1 MTKYVKCQYKER
13 KREISAI
20 TMRKYCKIMLYLYC
34 HLIRTA
40 INALKRSL
48 QLNSKNG
55 SGIHSRFA
63 LEMRQRPTLPYS
75 VPYSTI
81 GSVQLNFRVRYENGW
96 ILHDIV
102 TAVAYCISCAPL
114 TLPLRVALR
123 SPPHL
128 QRTFRRLRAKFP
140 STPYGC
146 LRGRRLRR
154 TNFTRILSEN
164 YIASA
169 ASRCCLC
176 PATALRA
183 SNKISYIDNYIESLS

>member
-102 TAVAYCISCAPL
+102 TAMAYSLLAHRQRYPSGCA
-114 TLPLRVALR
+114 A
-123 SPPHL
+123 
-128 QRTFRRLRAKFP
+128 F
-140 STPYGC
+140 
-146 LRGRRLRR
+146 
-154 TNFTRILSEN
+154 
-164 YIASA
+164 SA
-169 ASRCCLC
+169 ASATYFSPPSREISLDALWLSSGSPASPYKFHPNSFRKLHRICCF
-176 PATALRA
+176 
-183 SNKISYIDNYIESLS
+183 SLLPVSCNRSPRKL